1 VSGVLGVVV
10 AAASGRYILT
20 DAVLSAGQFGYNG
33 YNSGGSIN
41 EPSPAGALSPPVP
54 FRGSDVFWI
63 VSANSPGTNTIDLE
77 INLEGEDLAQDFFT
91 GVRLMDAAGSI
102 QTFLTASATLQTAT
116 LDGGTRWQWSNGS
129 TAIWLE
135 ADAGERFLVEFF

>member
-1 VSGVLGVVV
+1 
-10 AAASGRYILT
+10 
-20 DAVLSAGQFGYNG
+20 
-33 YNSGGSIN
+33 
-41 EPSPAGALSPPVP
+41 
-54 FRGSDVFWI
+54 
-63 VSANSPGTNTIDLE
+63 
-77 INLEGEDLAQDFFT
+77 LEGEDLAQDFFT